1 MDIVDLFSRFAV
13 ALGIGLLIGLE
24 RGWTRRGDKP
34 GHRTAGIRTFSIT
47 ALLGAVAGASAN
59 ALGGAGSANGGL
71 VLGLAFVAY
80 AVAITVFCIE
90 ENRADK
96 TFSATTAVAAMLTF
110 ALGAYALIGMPA
122 VAGAVAVATA
132 GLLASRRP
140 MHGWLQQIKE
150 NELRSAL
157 ILLAMTFIALPVVP
171 DDPVGPFGGVNPREI
186 WLIAIILAGVSFLGY
201 LAVRTFGMRHGVLIA
216 AAAGGLVSST
226 AVTAA
231 NARRAAAGEGSPIVL
246 AAGVAIASA
255 VSFARVGAIVG
266 ALKPVLLPLVLP
278 PLAAATLF
286 ATAFALVGVYWW
298 PQKDGKAQAAKFRN
312 PFGFWS
318 VVGFAVLL
326 ALIVLVGRVLGEWLG
341 ATGAIIGA
349 FALGLADV
357 DAITVSM
364 ARLTPQPLGTQVAAL
379 AILAAV
385 LSNTLSKIAIG
396 VAVGRGA
403 FARNITVMAAGCV
416 AMATAAFILAKVLYP
431 A

>member
-1 MDIVDLFSRFAV
+1 MDLVDLFSRFAV

-24 RGWTRRGDKP
+24 RGWTMRGEKP

-59 ALGGAGSANGGL
+59 ALGGAGSAGGGL
-71 VLGLAFVAY
+71 VLGLTFFAFA
-80 AVAITVFCIE
+80 AAISVFCIE

-96 TFSATTAVAAMLTF
+96 TFSATTAVAAMLAF
-110 ALGAYALIGMPA
+110 ALGAYALIGTPA
-122 VAGAVAVATA
+122 VAGAVAVAA
-132 GLLASRRP
+132 AVLLASRRQ

-150 NELRSAL
+150 PELRSAL

-171 DDPVGPFGGVNPREI
+171 DDPIGPFGGVNPREI
-186 WLIAIILAGVSFLGY
+186 WLIAIVLAGVSFLGY
-201 LAVRTFGMRHGVLIA
+201 LAVRYFGMRHGVLIA

-231 NARRAAAGEGSPIVL
+231 NARRAAAGEGAPVVL
-246 AAGVAIASA
+246 ASGVAIASA
-255 VSFARVGAIVG
+255 VSFGRVIAIV
-266 ALKPVLLPLVLP
+266 AVLKATLLPFVLP
-278 PLAAATLF
+278 PLAAAIIV
-286 ATAFALVGVYWW
+286 ATGYALISVYWR
-298 PQKDGKAQAAKFRN
+298 PHKDGKTQAAKFRN

-318 VVGFAVLL
+318 VVGFAILL
-326 ALIVLVGRVLGEWLG
+326 ALIVLIGRELGEWLG

-364 ARLTPQPLGTQVAAL
+364 TRLAPQPLSPQLASL

-403 FARNITVMAAGCV
+403 FALHIVVMCAGCLAAG
-416 AMATAAFILAKVLYP
+416 ALAFLLAKMLYS